1 MKRFEVGKVYQIY
14 SRLAEKTVQAKLVK
28 REGNYG
34 WFKIGTKRME
44 KVPIKVDVDD
54 DFEYISSDAN
64 PILRFSA
71 FNEIG

>member
-34 WFKIGTKRME
+34 WFKIGIFKTLHKSM
-44 KVPIKVDVDD
+44 K
-54 DFEYISSDAN
+54 FEENYLQNFI
-64 PILRFSA
+64 I
-71 FNEIG
+71 